1 MFQYITSIHIFMSF
15 FCSFVLT
22 DWIQR
27 KVIIFIMLMFSKR
40 ER

>member
-1 MFQYITSIHIFMSF
+1 MLF

-27 KVIIFIMLMFSKR
+27 KVIIFIMLMFYKS
-40 ER
+40 EH